1 MKFFVDSAN
10 VDDIKT
16 AKSLG
21 LADGVTTNPTI
32 IMKSGRAQKDVI
44 AEIAGLIE
52 GPVLAEPVCDTTAD
66 IVKEGREYA
75 KWASNVVVKIP
86 LTRAGLEAVHV
97 LNAEGIHTALTLIF
111 TPSQALLAA
120 KAGADIICPFVGRLD
135 DISNPGM
142 DLIRDIMALY
152 ANYPDI
158 GTEVIVASVRNTN
171 HVLESAFAG
180 ADGVTLPFKVVEQMM
195 QHPLTDIG
203 IEKFLAD
210 WKKAEQGR

>member
-10 VDDIKT
+10 VEDIQT

-32 IMKSGRAQKDVI
+32 IMKSGRAHRDVI
-44 AEIAGLIE
+44 TEITGLIK
-52 GPVLAEPVCDTTAD
+52 GPVLAEPVCDSAAD

-86 LTRAGLEAVHV
+86 LTRAGLEAVHT
-97 LNAEGIHTALTLIF
+97 LNAEGIRTALTLIF

-120 KAGADIICPFVGRLD
+120 KAGASIICPFVGRLD
-135 DISNPGM
+135 DISTPGM
-142 DLIRDIMALY
+142 DLIRDIMAIY
-152 ANYPDI
+152 SNYPDI
-158 GTEVIVASVRNTN
+158 STEVIVASVRTTT
-171 HVLESAFAG
+171 HVMESAFAG
-180 ADGVTLPFKVVEQMM
+180 ADGVTLPFKIIEQMV

-210 WKKAEQGR
+210 WKKAKKAE